1 MKKLITLAAIIS
13 ACYADRAIVRNEIRP
28 TEAVQNNS
36 APINRPRQ
44 EKLYWWGYRIVEGN
58 ISYEHNIRTYNCTL
72 TLGDDARLEDR
83 WCDGTV
89 NEIEDNQ
96 GYQSCFYH
104 PESSRCNLANEIFAR
119 KKELLRVGETNQRW
133 LETGGEDILRDYL
146 D

>member
-1 MKKLITLAAIIS
+1 MKKLIVLAAIYVA
-13 ACYADRAIVRNEIRP
+13 ACSTNSHIIRH
-28 TEAVQNNS
+28 EARPAVIYPNP
-36 APINRPRQ
+36 APEVAPRS
-44 EKLYWWGYRIVEGN
+44 EELHWWGYRIVDGN
-58 ISYEHNIRTYNCTL
+58 ISYEHDTRAYNCIL
-72 TLGDDARLEDR
+72 TLGNDARLKDM